1 MCSKFDNLATNK
13 PYFAS
18 EISRVKV
25 NSDDSSTSG
34 SELEDANQFVT
45 PSARKNTIK
54 IIDLTS
60 EKMDQYSEVFKP
72 TPKIP

>member
-1 MCSKFDNLATNK
+1 M
-13 PYFAS
+13 
-18 EISRVKV
+18 KV

-34 SELEDANQFVT
+34 SELEDEFIT

-72 TPKIP
+72 TPKTP